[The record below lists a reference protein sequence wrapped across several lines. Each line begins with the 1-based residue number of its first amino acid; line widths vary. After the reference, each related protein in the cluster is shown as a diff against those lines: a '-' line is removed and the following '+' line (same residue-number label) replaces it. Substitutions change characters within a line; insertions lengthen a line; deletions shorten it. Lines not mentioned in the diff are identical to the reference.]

1 MTRQPRIGDDRGSIG
16 IMVAAL
22 ALALFAVVGLIV
34 DGAGKARV
42 LARADDLAAGAAR
55 AGAQAVDL
63 AGYRTT
69 GSISVNPARARAA
82 ARAYL
87 SAAQVTG
94 TVTLADGGRTLTVT
108 VDDQYTPVFL
118 SIVGA
123 GHMNVTGKATVNLT
137 EVQLGV
143 TR

>member
-1 MTRQPRIGDDRGSIG
+1 MSRQFKFGDDRGSIG

-22 ALALFAVVGLIV
+22 ALALFAVVGLVV

-69 GSISVNPARARAA
+69 GSISVNPANARAA
-82 ARAYL
+82 AHAYL
-87 SAAQVTG
+87 NAAEVTG
-94 TVTLADGGRTLTVT
+94 TVTLTDGGRTLNVT

-123 GHMNVTGKATVNLT
+123 GQMNVTGKATVNLT
-137 EVQLGV
+137 EVQQGV
-143 TR
+143 AR